1 MMQNFM
7 AKEKGKIVLTIN
19 DRDNIYIFCD
29 YMQIGSLRN
38 VHLWLLMTFDPTALA
53 RFFIQMSSIPTFK
66 CSRWHWFGKQKTLT
80 LVDTIF
86 G

>member
-7 AKEKGKIVLTIN
+7 AKEKGKIVLTSMIEEY
-19 DRDNIYIFCD
+19 YIFCD
-29 YMQIGSLRN
+29 YMQIGSLRY

>member
-7 AKEKGKIVLTIN
+7 AKEKGKIVLTSTIEEY
-19 DRDNIYIFCD
+19 YIFCD

-38 VHLWLLMTFDPTALA
+38 VHLWLFSTFDPTALA
-53 RFFIQMSSIPTFK
+53 CFFIQVPSIPTLK
-66 CSRWHWFGKQKTLT
+66 RGGWHWFGKQKTLT
-80 LVDTIF
+80 LVDAIF

>member
-7 AKEKGKIVLTIN
+7 AKEKGKIVLTSMIEEY
-19 DRDNIYIFCD
+19 YIFRD
-29 YMQIGSLRN
+29 YMQIGSLRY
-38 VHLWLLMTFDPTALA
+38 VHLWLLTTFDPTALA

-66 CSRWHWFGKQKTLT
+66 CSRWNWFGKQKTLT
-80 LVDTIF
+80 FVDAIF

>member
-7 AKEKGKIVLTIN
+7 AKEKGKIVLTSMIEEY
-19 DRDNIYIFCD
+19 YIFCD

-53 RFFIQMSSIPTFK
+53 RFYSDVVDTNVQMQPLALVWQT
-66 CSRWHWFGKQKTLT
+66 KTLT

>member
-7 AKEKGKIVLTIN
+7 AKEKGKIVLTSMIEEY
-19 DRDNIYIFCD
+19 YIFCD
-29 YMQIGSLRN
+29 YMQIGSLGN
-38 VHLWLLMTFDPTALA
+38 VHLWLFSTFDPTALA
-53 RFFIQMSSIPTFK
+53 CFFIQVPSIPTFK
-66 CSRWHWFGKQKTLT
+66 CNSWHWFGKQKNLT

>member
-7 AKEKGKIVLTIN
+7 AKEKGKIVLTSMIEEY
-19 DRDNIYIFCD
+19 YIFCD

-38 VHLWLLMTFDPTALA
+38 VHLWLLTTFDPTSLA

>member
-7 AKEKGKIVLTIN
+7 AKEKGKIVLTSMIEEY
-19 DRDNIYIFCD
+19 YIFCD
-29 YMQIGSLRN
+29 YMQIGSLGN
-38 VHLWLLMTFDPTALA
+38 VHLWLFSTFDPTALA
-53 RFFIQMSSIPTFK
+53 CFFIQVPSIPTLK
-66 CSRWHWFGKQKTLT
+66 CNCWHWFGKQKTLT

>member
-7 AKEKGKIVLTIN
+7 AKEKGKIVLTSMIEEY
-19 DRDNIYIFCD
+19 YIFCD
-29 YMQIGSLRN
+29 YMQIGSLGN
-38 VHLWLLMTFDPTALA
+38 VHLWLFSPRNLSALA
-53 RFFIQMSSIPTFK
+53 CFFIQVPSIPTFK
-66 CSRWHWFGKQKTLT
+66 CNSWHWFGKQKTLT